1 MPQIEVSQV
10 TEIDIPELREIV
22 TRVVKIMQL
31 AAEKATVHQAEPAT
45 YPIAPDPNSFERV

>member
-45 YPIAPDPNSFERV
+45 YLCHCSRSKFL